1 MYSSL
6 PLLPHQRKEYPE
18 AMIRISEPEDLEKK
32 MIPFEIKEYLSKY
45 LQTVLQNYG
54 CNSLEK
60 IGCIYYFETTED
72 TLNYSKMGLSYSLLE
87 TPFEYCEFISIK
99 NSCGESNLLHGCYV
113 FNNDYAI
120 DFFGQDS
127 IFDQQTLST
136 LRRNNFNVS

>member
-1 MYSSL
+1 MYHSL
-6 PLLPHQRKEYPE
+6 PLLPGQGKEYPE
-18 AMIRISEPEDLEKK
+18 TMIRISEPEDLRKK

-60 IGCIYYFETTED
+60 IGCIYYLETAED
-72 TLNYSKMGLSYSLLE
+72 TLNYSKMGLSHSLLE

-99 NSCGESNLLHGCYV
+99 SSHGESNLFHGCYV
-113 FNNDYAI
+113 FNNDYVI

-127 IFDQQTLST
+127 IFDQQTLSI
-136 LRRNNFNVS
+136 LKEESF